1 MPRLEYFVVAESCS
15 TDVNRNT
22 VSIFHV
28 LNELYVNTFPDHIP
42 TLAVISGWIHS
53 EAEIRDHQE
62 SQIRIEFHMPGVVQP
77 EEFRGNLTAESRYQY
92 YNFVFENIPIEQPGD
107 IEVRL
112 FLDDDKEATHTMT
125 ASLSE

>member
-1 MPRLEYFVVAESCS
+1 MPRLEYFVVAETSS
-15 TDVNRNT
+15 IDVNRNS

-28 LNELYVNTFPDHIP
+28 LNDIYFDSLPDSIP

-62 SQIRIEFHMPGVVQP
+62 SQIRIEFHMPGVDAP
-77 EEFRGNLTAESRYQY
+77 KEFRGNLRAESRYQY
-92 YNFVFENIPIEQPGD
+92 YNFSLMNVPVKQSGE

-112 FLDDDKEATHTMT
+112 FLDDNQKATHHDSF
-125 ASLSE
+125 AF